1 MGREASEE
9 EAIRRPGQNEGGSGA
24 TANGTSPSGSCGLKE
39 GDGRSAGNGNK
50 EKPLLEKLQEQA
62 ARFSQERSGDGT
74 LRRRTTWGLCQRQ
87 RAQEGTRERTV

>member
-1 MGREASEE
+1 MGRKAPEE
-9 EAIRRPGQNEGGSGA
+9 EAIRRPGQNEGGSRAGRWH
-24 TANGTSPSGSCGLKE
+24 SGSRGLKE

-50 EKPLLEKLQEQA
+50 EKPLVEKLQEQA